1 MVSIPILARSAARFF
16 LSSSHSLSA
25 TRKHWILNS
34 ARLNGDVGFSLF
46 IATYGPYRL
55 ISWFYP
61 HGVRPNVV
69 DLDKLYGEY
78 GLGD

>member
-1 MVSIPILARSAARFF
+1 
-16 LSSSHSLSA
+16 
-25 TRKHWILNS
+25 
-34 ARLNGDVGFSLF
+34 LNGDVGFSLF

-78 GLGD
+78 GVGD